1 MATVTAT
8 PRSAK
13 GGSFLLEA
21 ATPGDVFT
29 PADLADDQ
37 KLIGQSAEEFVLKE
51 VFPHI
56 KNLEAKQPGLLPGLV
71 KKAGELGLLSGGI
84 PEQYGGA
91 GLDKVATTVL
101 TEKLSIY
108 GGFAVTHGAH
118 AGIGTLPIVYFG
130 TEEQKKKY
138 LPKLATGEWIGS
150 YCLSEPQAGSDAQNS
165 LTRAELTPDGSHYI
179 LNGQKMWITNGGF
192 ADVYIVFAKISGEK
206 FSAFIV
212 ERSFPGF
219 KPGNEEH
226 KMGIHGSST
235 TPIFLENCKV
245 PKENLLHEIGRGH
258 IVAFNIL
265 NAGRFTLGASAV
277 GGSKH
282 VLMTAA
288 KYAKERKAFGKAI
301 AEFGLM
307 REKLADM
314 TIQIYAVES
323 MIYRSAGNME
333 TAMAEAAGNGS
344 NGSETEKVQVT
355 MRVLE
360 EFAIES
366 SIAKVYGSEMLDFV
380 VDEAVQIFGGYGFHE
395 DYPVCRAYRDSRI
408 NRIFEGTNEI
418 NRMLIVQMLMK
429 RAMGGQLA
437 LIPAAMKLA
446 DEILAG
452 PSFEEEAGGV
462 LAAESS
468 VVANSKKIFLQC
480 AGGAVQK
487 FREKLA
493 DEQELVAALSNIVME
508 VYAMESCL
516 LRAQKAT
523 GVKGQ
528 AAAQAMID
536 AARVFISE
544 AAERLEHEAK
554 RVIAAIHEGDMLT
567 TQMSILKR
575 FGKRAP
581 VDTIAL
587 RRNVAA
593 AVQGQDRYP
602 FEGK

>member
-1 MATVTAT
+1 MATSVVTQT
-8 PRSAK
+8 PAK
-13 GGSFLLEA
+13 GGSFLLESPA
-21 ATPGDVFT
+21 PQDVFT
-29 PADLADDQ
+29 PADLTDDQ
-37 KLIGQSAEEFVLKE
+37 KLIGQTAEEFVLKE
-51 VFPHI
+51 VLPLT
-56 KNLEAKQPGLLPGLV
+56 KDLENKKPGLMAELV
-71 KKAGELGLLSGGI
+71 RRGGELGLMGGGV
-84 PEQYGGA
+84 PEEYGGA
-91 GLDKVATTVL
+91 GLDKIATTVL
-101 TEKLSIY
+101 TEKLSLY

-138 LPKLATGEWIGS
+138 LPKLATGELIGA

-165 LTRAELTPDGSHYI
+165 LTRAVLNAEGTHYV

-192 ADVYIVFAKISGEK
+192 ADLYIVFAKIDGEK

-212 ERSFPGF
+212 ERAFPGC

-235 TPIFLENCKV
+235 TPVFLENCKV

-265 NAGRFTLGASAV
+265 NAGRFTLGASCV
-277 GGSKH
+277 GGAKY
-282 VLMTAA
+282 VLMTAS
-288 KYAKERKAFGKAI
+288 KYSKERRAFGKSI
-301 AEFGLM
+301 GDFGLM
-307 REKLADM
+307 KEKLAEM
-314 TIQIYAVES
+314 AIQIFAVES
-323 MIYRSAGNME
+323 MVYRSAGNIQ
-333 TAMAEAAGNGS
+333 AMVAAGTGDK
-344 NGSETEKVQVT
+344 TAHLMK
-355 MRVLE
+355 VLE
-360 EFAIES
+360 EYAIES

-395 DYPVCRAYRDSRI
+395 EYSVCRAYRDSRI

-437 LIPAAMKLA
+437 LIPAATKLA

-452 PSFEEEAGGV
+452 PSFEETPEGV
-462 LAAESS
+462 LAEETR
-468 VVANSKKIFLQC
+468 VVANAKKIFLQA

-493 DEQELVAALSNIVME
+493 DEQELVAALANIVME

-516 LRAQKAT
+516 LRAQKAAEA
-523 GVKGQ
+523 KGE
-528 AAAQAMID
+528 ATNAVMIA
-536 AARVFISE
+536 AARVFISD
-544 AAERLEHEAK
+544 AMERAEHEA
-554 RVIAAIHEGDMLT
+554 RRALASVHQGDMLT
-567 TQMSILKR
+567 TQMAVLKR
-575 FGKRAP
+575 FGKRGA

-587 RRNVAA
+587 RRQVAS
-593 AVQGQDRYP
+593 AVQAQDRYP
-602 FEGK
+602 FEGR

>member
-1 MATVTAT
+1 MATTLAT

-13 GGSFLLEA
+13 GGSFLLESPA
-21 ATPGDVFT
+21 PADVFT
-29 PADLADDQ
+29 PADLSDDQ
-37 KLIGQSAEEFVLKE
+37 RLIGQSAEEFVLKE

-56 KNLEAKQPGLLPGLV
+56 KNLEAKKPGLLPELV

-138 LPKLATGEWIGS
+138 LPKLATGEWIGA

-165 LTRAELTPDGSHYI
+165 LTRAELSADGSHYV

-192 ADVYIVFAKISGEK
+192 ADVYIVFAKVGDK

-212 ERSFPGF
+212 ERTFPGF

-277 GGSKH
+277 GGSKY
-282 VLMTAA
+282 VLQTAA
-288 KYAKERKAFGKAI
+288 KYAQERKAFGKPI
-301 AEFGLM
+301 GDFGLM
-307 REKLADM
+307 REKLAEM
-314 TIQIYAVES
+314 AIQIFAVES

-333 TAMAEAAGNGS
+333 TAMAAASGDGS
-344 NGSETEKVQVT
+344 TENQSEKVQVT
-355 MRVLE
+355 MKVLE
-360 EFAIES
+360 EYAIES

-452 PSFEEEAGGV
+452 PSFEETPEGT
-462 LAAESS
+462 LAAEAG
-468 VVANSKKIFLQC
+468 VVANCKKIFLQC

-493 DEQELVAALSNIVME
+493 DEQELVAALANIVME
-508 VYAMESCL
+508 IYAMESCL
-516 LRAQKAT
+516 LRAQKSADS
-523 GVKGQ
+523 KGQ
-528 AAAQAMID
+528 GASAMVD
-536 AARVFISE
+536 AARVFISD
-544 AAERLEHEAK
+544 AAERVEHEAR
-554 RVIAAIHEGDMLT
+554 RVLPAIHDGDMLT

-587 RRNVAA
+587 RRSVAA
-593 AVQGQDRYP
+593 AVQSQDRYP